1 LIYEKHD
8 AEIPVVDRS
17 EALRVALSG
26 HELRQV
32 AARRKETM
40 TTKIEIYQ
48 DKNREWR
55 WRALRSGR
63 IVADSAGDGYKRR
76 STMMR
81 SLQNFIASLQ
91 AFKYVI
97 K

>member
-1 LIYEKHD
+1 
-8 AEIPVVDRS
+8 
-17 EALRVALSG
+17 VALSG

-63 IVADSAGDGYKRR
+63 IVAESGEAYKRR
-76 STMMR
+76 ATMMR